1 MRLPRPRRR
10 KSTRMI
16 PLPPRRILSG
26 PPPRR
31 SGPPPR
37 RPSPDWDKVK
47 EIYDQAQA
55 RLEGEEEA
63 EASMPPLS
71 RPEDTIDAQGNLFDV
86 GEEWQ
91 HEWKGMPEYLYKDQE
106 PFMTMQLHFASWEH
120 VEEFA
125 KLVGQKISGETRYI
139 WYPKPELKKVA
150 KFRYVDANPE

>member
-1 MRLPRPRRR
+1 
-10 KSTRMI
+10 MI
-16 PLPPRRILSG
+16 PLPPRRTLSG

-37 RPSPDWDKVK
+37 KPLSPDWDKAK
-47 EIYDQAQA
+47 DFYDHAQSQ
-55 RLEGEEEA
+55 LEGEEEA